1 MKRIISLVLACMM
14 IFGALTLSSCVPIK
28 KIDDAQNTTAQETTA
43 QEKPVPVDSL
53 NGMNAKQLLEKFFDD
68 YKKIKSLDAELN
80 VTSTTSYNTV
90 TENMVVKF
98 DWRGKMY
105 TSIDMGE
112 TDIELWYADE
122 VTYLNMGGDKCKL
135 SGANAKKVFD
145 DDVFDYL
152 ADCLISKTHRKF
164 NYAYNKKLEAAQI
177 YSYRGYYYFALSF
190 SEKEVRENDMG
201 SDAFVKTISL
211 NADGAV
217 TRIMDKSKYSTMIL
231 DIKSYDKKVD
241 VAMPDDT
248 DSFAAQPSTYTVDY
262 LAYKYICKML
272 REATIYSMYVSVNDK
287 SHISYSVNRQGER
300 ICVDNK
306 EVLWRID
313 GKGYC
318 WDGEETIEIPLSDKR
333 FSDFDLAEPARAD
346 ISDPIDKDMIKSLKL
361 SNGIGITMISF
372 EVEYAPG
379 TSEVYSISVR
389 DNFESVAINVIV
401 EENYTVVDYLKY
413 SFCSINDENLVIRIY

>member
-1 MKRIISLVLACMM
+1 
-14 IFGALTLSSCVPIK
+14 
-28 KIDDAQNTTAQETTA
+28 
-43 QEKPVPVDSL
+43 
-53 NGMNAKQLLEKFFDD
+53 
-68 YKKIKSLDAELN
+68 
-80 VTSTTSYNTV
+80 
-90 TENMVVKF
+90 
-98 DWRGKMY
+98 
-105 TSIDMGE
+105 
-112 TDIELWYADE
+112 
-122 VTYLNMGGDKCKL
+122 
-135 SGANAKKVFD
+135 
-145 DDVFDYL
+145 
-152 ADCLISKTHRKF
+152 
-164 NYAYNKKLEAAQI
+164 
-177 YSYRGYYYFALSF
+177 
-190 SEKEVRENDMG
+190 
-201 SDAFVKTISL
+201 
-211 NADGAV
+211 
-217 TRIMDKSKYSTMIL
+217 
-231 DIKSYDKKVD
+231 
-241 VAMPDDT
+241 
-248 DSFAAQPSTYTVDY
+248 
-262 LAYKYICKML
+262 ML